1 MIQPLCSSSVQS
13 VCPLDLLRIWRG
25 LSFFFS
31 VFLPFLVFFFVFL
44 SEWLQRDILRPLDLL
59 RIWRGN
65 DLHWTKGG
73 FPKKTGIFWEFFP
86 NAGPPPPQCLK
97 RSTISYFPELVSF
110 TCFHYFRVKYE
121 CFGVKWVWEQYF
133 SEFTVILRKKGL
145 KKVGKFSIFFKLLKN
160 VFFGFRY
167 LKYEMYSKY
176 NILIGWEKQK
186 KHRKITLMHI
196 SYLIF

>member
-31 VFLPFLVFFFVFL
+31 VFLPFLVFL
-44 SEWLQRDILRPLDLL
+44 SFYLNDSKEIFSARLTFCGFDVAMTFTELRGD
-59 RIWRGN
+59 
-65 DLHWTKGG
+65 
-73 FPKKTGIFWEFFP
+73 FQKKNGIFWEFFP

-97 RSTISYFPELVSF
+97 RGTISYFPELVSF

-133 SEFTVILRKKGL
+133 SEFTVTPGL
-145 KKVGKFSIFFKLLKN
+145 FWGQTDPTQWDLK
-160 VFFGFRY
+160 
-167 LKYEMYSKY
+167 SP
-176 NILIGWEKQK
+176 
-186 KHRKITLMHI
+186 I
-196 SYLIF
+196 SWGNSG